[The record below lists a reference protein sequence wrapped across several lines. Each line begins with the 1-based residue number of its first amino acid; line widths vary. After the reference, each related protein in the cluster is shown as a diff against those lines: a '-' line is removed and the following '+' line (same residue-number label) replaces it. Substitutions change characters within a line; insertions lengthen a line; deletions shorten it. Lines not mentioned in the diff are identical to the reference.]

1 MGFSRRRVGP
11 DGSER
16 YQAMYRDARGR
27 QLSAGSFPSRR
38 QAERAWQRAEA
49 TLAAGRPGDARAG
62 QITFAAYVEH
72 TWFPNHVL
80 EPTTRESYRYN
91 IDRHIMPTFGRMRMT
106 DILPMHVREWVTEL
120 STAGV
125 SPATIRHVKI
135 ILSAVFTTA
144 LNDYIIALHPCRGV
158 KSPTVPVK
166 EYRVLTPAE
175 FEKLF
180 VALRSPIARL
190 LVDTAI
196 GSGLRWGE
204 LSELRPADIH
214 PASGIVTVTRTVI
227 EVHPRFHPMG
237 GRFLVKDYPKGR
249 RSRRLKLEPALVHRL
264 LDFARS
270 TGLDRRDLLFGFDQL
285 ANYDPCD
292 RPPDCDHLG
301 TTDPNAAGHSYGHG
315 TLSGYA
321 AGGCRCSH
329 CRSVF
334 ARYRAQRRAAGLDA
348 PRAPRLR
355 ETDGHIPRNWFRT
368 RVWRPACAAAGI
380 EPPVRLHDLRHS
392 HASWLLAGGADLQVV
407 KERLGHTNI
416 ATTEKY
422 LHTLPTADETALT
435 ALLRVRGGSPAR

>member
-166 EYRVLTPAE
+166 EYRVLTPEE

-264 LDFARS
+264 LDFASS
-270 TGLDRRDLLFGFDQL
+270 TGFG
-285 ANYDPCD
+285 
-292 RPPDCDHLG
+292 
-301 TTDPNAAGHSYGHG
+301 
-315 TLSGYA
+315 
-321 AGGCRCSH
+321 
-329 CRSVF
+329 
-334 ARYRAQRRAAGLDA
+334 
-348 PRAPRLR
+348 
-355 ETDGHIPRNWFRT
+355 
-368 RVWRPACAAAGI
+368 
-380 EPPVRLHDLRHS
+380 
-392 HASWLLAGGADLQVV
+392 
-407 KERLGHTNI
+407 
-416 ATTEKY
+416 
-422 LHTLPTADETALT
+422 PT
-435 ALLRVRGGSPAR
+435 